1 MKLGKKK
8 KKKTIISGKI
18 SPGIVV
24 YERKQPE
31 KESVYYLTVKGIMI
45 FLLVFGNIGGFL
57 SAFQMEYHQWAFA
70 VTVLLGAIFFSV
82 IYYSNKVRDISYILF
97 FAVFIYVVVKYRY
110 YINSGFYAIVNEMI
124 LTATDY
130 LDVKG
135 ANEYSEFFSNRYLT
149 VTLLACFLGLIDAM
163 LMNIT
168 MLTRIRRFTSVLIS
182 ITVLVIPLY
191 FNQEPELLF
200 VCCTMAGLGSMLL
213 FKAGGHYQSII
224 QNPKEKKSRFF
235 KSKNK
240 KAEKQKIQRLL
251 SYKYSWKIGIQS
263 IVSCLAISV
272 VTIVLTQ
279 MFIPK
284 EEFSAGE
291 NRNEW
296 KTAVDD
302 KLRAMWKYGID
313 ALFEENIASGGIG
326 RGNLAS
332 NATVRPDYETDLILT
347 FTPYSTKT
355 IYLKAY
361 TGVRYGDNRW
371 REMTP
376 PEGVGTEDFL
386 QSKFQGESLAL
397 EAGILATDF
406 KLDKSSHVARGIMK
420 IENVGADEAFL
431 YYPYYRQLNENG
443 HETDAQGLALGQE
456 NTYVYYPLFE
466 ERILEKTETAIDD
479 VYLQVP
485 EENYQVVSEFCKEI
499 NPSGSQ
505 LEQVKAVVEYFRENI
520 PYTVRPGTLPEG
532 QDAINYFLSKNRKG
546 YCTHFA
552 SAATLIFRH
561 LGIPARYVEGYAVGY
576 EAVMR
581 GEILQESYGEYYE
594 GYSELGE
601 TGVVKVQVS
610 DALAHAWVEIYQE
623 GFGWIPVEVTVSASI
638 DEENYGGFAAWLG
651 SLFSTENNAVLAEGT
666 TEIENAPF
674 VDIKIERV
682 TFLLGILVPIIIL
695 WMGVIVFR
703 KLRFRCGKDESEKVI
718 GEYCLLCGILRYL
731 EPDFC
736 KCTTHQ
742 EQWAWITHKIQ
753 VEKTLEELPKWL
765 ESISYGQAEYSME
778 HLQKLNIQIRNL
790 QKQVI
795 KQGTL
800 KAKVK
805 IIRYFLTAT
814 I

>member
-8 KKKTIISGKI
+8 KKETIISGNI

-31 KESVYYLTVKGIMI
+31 KESIYYLIVKGIMI

-57 SAFQMEYHQWAFA
+57 SALHMEYHVWAFA
-70 VTVLLGAIFFSV
+70 IIVFVGTIFFSV
-82 IYYSNKVRDISYILF
+82 IYYSNKVRDISYVLF
-97 FAVFIYVVVKYRY
+97 FVIFIYLVVKYRY

-130 LDVKG
+130 LDIKG

-182 ITVLVIPLY
+182 VIVLVIPLY

-224 QNPKEKKSRFF
+224 KKPKEKKSRFF
-235 KSKNK
+235 KGKSKRE
-240 KAEKQKIQRLL
+240 EKQKTKWLL
-251 SYKYSWKIGIQS
+251 SYKRSWKIGIQS
-263 IVSCLAISV
+263 IVSCLVISV
-272 VTIVLTQ
+272 ATVVMMQVFL
-279 MFIPK
+279 PK
-284 EEFSAGE
+284 EEFSASK
-291 NRNEW
+291 NPNQW
-296 KTAVDD
+296 KEAIDE
-302 KLRAMWKYGID
+302 KLRVMWKYGID

-326 RGNLAS
+326 RGNLAT

-347 FTPYSTKT
+347 FTPYSTET

-361 TGVRYGDNRW
+361 TGVSYGDNRW
-371 REMTP
+371 REMTA
-376 PEGVGTEDFL
+376 PEGISKEEFL
-386 QSKFQGESLAL
+386 QSKLQGESLAL

-406 KLDKSSHVARGIMK
+406 ELDKSSYAARGIMK

-431 YYPYYRQLNENG
+431 YYPYYTQLSENG
-443 HETDAQGLALGQE
+443 QKTETQGLVWGQE
-456 NTYVYYPLFE
+456 NTYVYYPLLE
-466 ERILEKTETAIDD
+466 ERTVKETKTAIDD

-485 EENYQVVSEFCKEI
+485 EENYQAVSEFCKEI
-499 NPSGSQ
+499 NPSGNQS
-505 LEQVKAVVEYFRENI
+505 EQVEAVVEYFRENI

-552 SAATLIFRH
+552 SAATLIFRY

-581 GEILQESYGEYYE
+581 GEVLQEAYGEYYE

-638 DEENYGGFAAWLG
+638 DEDNYGGFAAWLG
-651 SLFSTENNAVLAEGT
+651 SLFSAGNNVGLAEET
-666 TEIENAPF
+666 AARENTSF

-682 TFLLGILVPIIIL
+682 TLLAGILVLIIIL
-695 WMGVIVFR
+695 WMGVTVFR
-703 KLRFRCGKDESEKVI
+703 KLHFRYGKDEREKVI
-718 GEYCLLCGILRYL
+718 GEYRLLCGILRYS
-731 EPDFC
+731 EPEFC

-742 EQWAWITHKIQ
+742 EQWVLMTQKIQ
-753 VEKTLEELPKWL
+753 IAKTLEELPKWL
-765 ESISYGQAEYSME
+765 ESISYGQEEYSIE
-778 HLQKLNIQIRNL
+778 HLQKLGSQIRNL
-790 QKQVI
+790 EKQLI
-795 KQGTL
+795 KQGTF
-800 KAKVK
+800 KEKVK
-805 IIRYFLTAT
+805 IIRYFLIAT